1 MEEQEIVMP
10 PEEWR
15 SIYDRDL
22 VTETKENLDRLDE
35 SRNENL

>member
-1 MEEQEIVMP
+1 MEEQEIVM

-22 VTETKENLDRLDE
+22 VTETEENLDRLDK